1 MYGVYSRIHPIL
13 VSSTE
18 DAPVEDAS
26 AKEASVKSY
35 CTEDAAA
42 EEAYVIGH
50 YAKDAPCKK
59 PLEEALA
66 QAA

>member
-1 MYGVYSRIHPIL
+1 M
-13 VSSTE
+13 
-18 DAPVEDAS
+18 EDAS